1 MNSISVKEAFISSVG
16 GRPLTIVPNCGNAG
30 DSLIN
35 HAIYSLAGT
44 AGVAYEFADPKSLSI
59 VNDERCYLV
68 MVNGGLAGDNANIFD
83 EIIEKINGK
92 APLVLFSATI
102 TDRDDLLKSL
112 HADTVIVCREPVTY
126 EYVVSIRNDIT
137 VILSEDA
144 TMSIADGS
152 AKLPRRSSYVYW
164 LQVFR
169 SMLKS
174 LYCGKSITVPIMPEK
189 YVMLDD
195 IGNPY
200 LSAYRLDGEKTSI
213 ALPNDNLDLSIL
225 LSSRRTDPEGSEAA
239 AYLFLEV
246 LKSVPRVKT
255 NRLHVAIGCCLAG
268 TNCEVSANSYFKVKA
283 IYDHSLSRRFS
294 AIASWL

>member
-16 GRPLTIVPNCGNAG
+16 GRPLTIIPNCGNAG

-35 HAIYSLAGT
+35 HAAYSLASNLGISYKYDNPRQLKE
-44 AGVAYEFADPKSLSI
+44 VSSD
-59 VNDERCYLV
+59 RCYLL
-68 MVNGGLAGDNANIFD
+68 MANGALVGNRHIFD
-83 EIIEKINGK
+83 DVIQHINGK
-92 APLVLFSATI
+92 APIILFSATI
-102 TDRDDLLKSL
+102 SDRDELLKSL
-112 HADTVIVCREPVTY
+112 HTDTVIVCREPVTY

-152 AKLPRRSSYVYW
+152 AKLPKRSNAGYC

-174 LYCGKSITVPIMPEK
+174 LYCGKSITTPIIPEN
-189 YVMLDD
+189 YVMFDD
-195 IGNPY
+195 MSKPY

-213 ALPNDNLDLSIL
+213 SLPDDNLDLSIL
-225 LSSRRTDPEGSEAA
+225 LSSRRTDPKGSEAA

-268 TNCEVSANSYFKVKA
+268 TNCDVSANSYFKVKA
-283 IYDHSLSRRFS
+283 IYDHSLSRRYS
-294 AIASWL
+294 DIASWL